1 MKILRRQ
8 IQLFFSTLKNLEQN
22 EDFSISTKYKILKIR
37 KTLEM
42 ELECN
47 LKLLN
52 ELVKKYGTISEEGE
66 IFIKKEFIDNV
77 SKQINDFN
85 NEEIELPNLYFTI
98 DELSVAKINWK
109 DLEILLPLIKD

>member
-1 MKILRRQ
+1 MKKILE
-8 IQLFFSTLKNLEQN
+8 TELK
-22 EDFSISTKYKILKIR
+22 
-37 KTLEM
+37 
-42 ELECN
+42 CN
-47 LKLLN
+47 LDLLN
-52 ELVKKYGTISEEGE
+52 ELVKKYGMTSEDGE
-66 IFIKKEFIDNV
+66 ILIKKEFMDNV